1 MVSSWKYCEGSIMIN
16 VIKQVYDW
24 NQKAGYLDKPYN
36 DKLECSM
43 LIEEALEGF
52 NLGAL
57 AKESNLNTD
66 NFSPREISREIVER
80 AAEGLEHYSIPTVD
94 KLDKQVDAA
103 IIAIGGIAKLG
114 LNPQEIT
121 KAINIVMNKNN
132 EKLKNI
138 TIDEYGKVT
147 KPEGFVGPEVELQKL
162 LDNIKR

>member
-1 MVSSWKYCEGSIMIN
+1 MIN
-16 VIKQVYDW
+16 VIKQIHDW

-52 NLGAL
+52 NAL
-57 AKESNLNTD
+57 PNLAMQLNMKDESSNA
-66 NFSPREISREIVER
+66 RMISREIMEQANYNYDVPEIDR
-80 AAEGLEHYSIPTVD
+80 
-94 KLDKQVDAA
+94 LDKQVDAA

-114 LNPQEIT
+114 LSPQEIT

-147 KPEGFVGPEVELQKL
+147 KPKGFVGPEVELQKL
-162 LDNIKR
+162 LDNINR